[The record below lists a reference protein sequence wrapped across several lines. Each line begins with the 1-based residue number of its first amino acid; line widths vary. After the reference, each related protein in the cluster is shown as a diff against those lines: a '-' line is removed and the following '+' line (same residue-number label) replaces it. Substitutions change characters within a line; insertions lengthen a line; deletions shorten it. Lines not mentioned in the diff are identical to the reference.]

1 MLPSSLDI
9 PSLDPARVP
18 GLLRLDHGSPSRSRP
33 ARSTAHAPPG
43 GLGFREIHRED
54 VHGVDQVREVLLA
67 PGDDDALGAVQL
79 LEPLADTSPVARQI
93 EKGGGRGGLVH
104 VAYRVRDAQ
113 VAFAAM
119 AAQGQRVIDAAPR
132 PGSRG
137 TPCSSS
143 SEAGNSGA
151 ASSVWSNRPAGS
163 SVGGHALTRRC
174 SIACRCNS
182 PDLSAVSAGLDGG
195 DRRDLRTTPS
205 DSLPGSRHGIRVP
218 PYALRNDWLHRRRPL
233 PTPCAWRAPAP

>member
-18 GLLRLDHGSPSRSRP
+18 GWLGLDHVAIAVP
-33 ARSTAHAPPG
+33 AGTLEAHVAAWR

-67 PGDDDALGAVQL
+67 SGADDALGAVQL

-113 VAFAAM
+113 AAFAAM
-119 AAQGQRVIDAAPR
+119 QAQGQRVIDPAPR

-137 TPCSSS
+137 TTVFFVHPKPVH
-143 SEAGNSGA
+143 AG
-151 ASSVWSNRPAGS
+151 
-163 SVGGHALTRRC
+163 
-174 SIACRCNS
+174 
-182 PDLSAVSAGLDGG
+182 AGLGCLVEIVQFAE
-195 DRRDLRTTPS
+195 RPVT
-205 DSLPGSRHGIRVP
+205 RHG
-218 PYALRNDWLHRRRPL
+218 
-233 PTPCAWRAPAP
+233 